1 MLVDDPERS
10 AYRQVP
16 KLLNGGGGLVATMP
30 DYLRFVGM
38 LANGGELD
46 GRRVISR
53 KTLELIG
60 VNHLPGDA
68 DMADLA
74 LPMGY
79 GEVGFSGGGFG
90 L

>member
-1 MLVDDPERS
+1 
-10 AYRQVP
+10 
-16 KLLNGGGGLVATMP
+16 
-30 DYLRFVGM
+30 M